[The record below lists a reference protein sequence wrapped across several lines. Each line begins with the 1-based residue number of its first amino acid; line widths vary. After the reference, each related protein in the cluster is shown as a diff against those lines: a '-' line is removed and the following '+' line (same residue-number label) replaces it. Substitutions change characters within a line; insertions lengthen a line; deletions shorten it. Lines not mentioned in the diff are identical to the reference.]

1 MKLTASREDILSPLQ
16 SVIGVVER
24 RQTMPVLANVLLS
37 ARDDR
42 LSITGTDLEVEL
54 VATSSRQRAGSGDI
68 TVPGRKL
75 LDIFKALPE
84 KTSVTL
90 STEGERVSLKAG
102 RSRFT
107 LSSLPAAEF
116 PLVDEINAQQT
127 LTVSQGE
134 FRRLIDKTHFSM
146 AQQDVRYYLNG
157 MLLETEGK
165 SLRAVATDG
174 HRLALCETELA
185 ARAKTAQQVIVP
197 RKGVLELQ
205 RILGDRRESRT
216 GRRHQS
222 RSRPDRRHSLHFE
235 ADRRTFPG
243 IWARDPGQ
251 SHQDR
256 GGGPRSSAGSPA
268 AHRHSFEREVPRHSP
283 RVKPDLLTLQAHNPE
298 QEEAEDQIEVGYKG
312 DELEVGFNVNY
323 LLDALAAIDTEKVEI
338 GLTDANSSCLIRA
351 PGTTHDAS
359 TSSCRCALSA
369 SAHVQPMSLGGARA
383 VEDACD
389 ASRRAEL
396 RLCIPGKPD
405 LGRQCVGQ
413 DLASGGDLPA
423 GPRTLLSDP

>member
-1 MKLTASREDILSPLQ
+1 MKLTASREDILTPLQ

-37 ARDDR
+37 ARDDK

-54 VATSSRQRAGSGDI
+54 VATSSVSVQMAGDV

-90 STEGERVSLKAG
+90 TTEGDRVSLKGG

-107 LSSLPAAEF
+107 LSTLPAAEF

-174 HRLALCETELA
+174 HRLALCETELET
-185 ARAKTAQQVIVP
+185 RAKTAQQVIVP

-205 RILGDRRESRT
+205 RILGTDGNLELAVGTNHVRAQVGNIRFTSKLID
-216 GRRHQS
+216 GRFPEYGRVI
-222 RSRPDRRHSLHFE
+222 PANPTKTIE
-235 ADRRTFPG
+235 ADKDVLRSALQRTAILSNEKYRG
-243 IWARDPGQ
+243 IRLMLK
-251 SHQDR
+251 SN
-256 GGGPRSSAGSPA
+256 
-268 AHRHSFEREVPRHSP
+268 V
-283 RVKPDLLTLQAHNPE
+283 LTLQAHNPE
-298 QEEAEDQIEVGYKG
+298 QEEAEDQIEVAFDG

-323 LLDALAAIDTEKVEI
+323 LLDALAAIDGDKVEI
-338 GLTDANSSCLIRA
+338 GLTDANSSCLIRQ
-351 PGTTHDAS
+351 PGTTNA
-359 TSSCRCALSA
+359 RY
-369 SAHVQPMSLGGARA
+369 VVMPM
-383 VEDACD
+383 
-389 ASRRAEL
+389 
-396 RLCIPGKPD
+396 RL
-405 LGRQCVGQ
+405 
-413 DLASGGDLPA
+413 
-423 GPRTLLSDP
+423 